1 VWFSDDDSSDDG
13 DGIEKLDEQSFRDL
27 EDRVDGISTAD
38 PAPRSE
44 NAAAARRHNGPIRSE
59 ADFEAVVR
67 EALDGLPPEIEGK
80 LDDVVVTVSDEGQAQ
95 HAYGMFIP
103 GTRSNDGYRWW
114 FFGTGR
120 NAAPSQIVIYR
131 DTLLRDYGRDP
142 RALKQQ
148 IITTVRHE
156 VGHALGFD
164 EDEVRRLG
172 L

>member
-1 VWFSDDDSSDDG
+1 MWSSDGDSSDDG
-13 DGIEKLDEQSFRDL
+13 DGIEKLDERSFEDL
-27 EDRVDGISTAD
+27 EDQVDRLSTGGQPEGSAKVSPPKD
-38 PAPRSE
+38 DS
-44 NAAAARRHNGPIRSE
+44 PIRSE

-67 EALDGLPPEIEGK
+67 AALDGLPAEIEQK
-80 LDDVVVTVSDEGQAQ
+80 LDDVVVTVSDEGRAQ

-142 RALKQQ
+142 SALREQ
-148 IITTVRHE
+148 IVTTVRHE